1 MLGLTMPSTDAE
13 ILQLPFVRCLVVKD
27 VISYLTKF
35 FALSIFEKFLRGRRS
50 SRRRS
55 IAHLREEA
63 PAAPSGQSHQ
73 NMKILPHG

>member
-35 FALSIFEKFLRGRRS
+35 FALSIFEKFLRVGIQAEEVPS
-50 SRRRS
+50 PTFVKKT
-55 IAHLREEA
+55 LRTPGKFQPEHEDSTA
-63 PAAPSGQSHQ
+63 E
-73 NMKILPHG
+73 